1 MFYSVQLLAK
11 KGPLGTVW
19 IAGHLDKR
27 LKRNQIYET
36 NIASSVGKFEPT
48 QSEACAVTALTICH
62 NVLCITDSIINP
74 EAPLALRLSG
84 QLLLG
89 VVRIYSRKITYLYSD
104 CNEALVKIKQVCN
117 PERACYAVITGVCW
131 NTKTQC
137 MIMVP
142 ATRRLSRLQ
151 MLTFQMMATLRLCM
165 PSPYLTTSTHL
176 ILVSPDQTSWSEL
189 L

>member
-36 NIASSVGKFEPT
+36 NISSSVGELSELVALFSAVAQNSPT
-48 QSEACAVTALTICH
+48 
-62 NVLCITDSIINP
+62 LCGITDSIINP

-89 VVRIYSRKITYLYSD
+89 VVRIYSRKINYLYSD
-104 CNEALVKIKQVCN
+104 CNEALVKIKQVW
-117 PERACYAVITGVCW
+117 AAVG
-131 NTKTQC
+131 K
-137 MIMVP
+137 
-142 ATRRLSRLQ
+142 
-151 MLTFQMMATLRLCM
+151 
-165 PSPYLTTSTHL
+165 HL
-176 ILVSPDQTSWSEL
+176 ILSRARTQSNKQTCT
-189 L
+189 